1 MECVKES
8 EESEELPMKLM
19 RLILIKDNLM
29 SAIRKVEA
37 ARDEIKADGKMTIG
51 LESKFS
57 DILTELDRLQ
67 KTVKSWEENGE
78 PVDEG

>member
-1 MECVKES
+1 
-8 EESEELPMKLM
+8 MKLM

-29 SAIRKVEA
+29 SATRKVEA

-57 DILTELDRLQ
+57 DILTELDRLE
-67 KTVKSWEENGE
+67 KTVKSWERENEYDG
-78 PVDEG
+78 